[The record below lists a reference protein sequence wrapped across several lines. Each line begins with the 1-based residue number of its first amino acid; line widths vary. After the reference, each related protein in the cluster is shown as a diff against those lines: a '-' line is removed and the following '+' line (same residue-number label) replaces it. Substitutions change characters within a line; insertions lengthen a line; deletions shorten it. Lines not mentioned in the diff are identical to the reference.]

1 MIEDCGATVTTV
13 TSAAEAIEAIG
24 HSDFDLLV
32 SDIAMPNIDGYTL
45 MESVRGLP
53 SRAGRIPAIA
63 LTAYG
68 RAEDR
73 AKALRAGYQTF
84 MVKPVAFEELMSV
97 IAELV

>member
-1 MIEDCGATVTTV
+1 
-13 TSAAEAIEAIG
+13 
-24 HSDFDLLV
+24 
-32 SDIAMPNIDGYTL
+32 MPNVDGYTFI
-45 MESVRGLP
+45 ESVRSLP

-84 MVKPVAFEELMSV
+84 MVKPIAYDELMNV

>member
-1 MIEDCGATVTTV
+1 
-13 TSAAEAIEAIG
+13 
-24 HSDFDLLV
+24 
-32 SDIAMPNIDGYTL
+32 MPNVDGYTL

-53 SRAGRIPAIA
+53 NHASRIPAIA

-84 MVKPVAFEELMSV
+84 MVKPVAYDELMAV
-97 IAELV
+97 IADLV